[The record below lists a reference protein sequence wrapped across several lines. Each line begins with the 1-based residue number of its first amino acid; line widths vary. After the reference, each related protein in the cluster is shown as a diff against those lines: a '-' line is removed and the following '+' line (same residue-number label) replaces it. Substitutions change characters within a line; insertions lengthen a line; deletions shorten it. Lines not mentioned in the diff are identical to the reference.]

1 MDELV
6 ESPWMTID
14 QAARYLQ
21 VSVSSI
27 RIWISKGRMPAH
39 KNGRVVRLHRQELDN
54 WLRYREQARESL
66 EESKATRKAVKSE

>member
-6 ESPWMTID
+6 ETPWMTID

-54 WLRYREQARESL
+54 WLRFREQARQSL
-66 EESKATRKAVKSE
+66 EESKATRKVVKK